1 MPFKPLIFL
10 TFPKMRGC
18 LSIRR
23 SPADG
28 SCAYFTTWCPAG
40 TAIERLVAVEG
51 QRWTIEDAFETAKNE
66 LGLDHNESRSWHGW
80 HRHVSLVMLAFA
92 MLATIRHRANAPPP
106 QKTLIQLTQMRR
118 ISSVGRS
125 KRSAASPSASNSDAS
140 SQPTSSPGRSGD
152 ALTKP
157 PHVVHT

>member
-40 TAIERLVAVEG
+40 TAIERLVEVEG
-51 QRWTIEDAFETAKNE
+51 QRWTIEMCQ
-66 LGLDHNESRSWHGW
+66 SWRVISLMGVHG
-80 HRHVSLVMLAFA
+80 
-92 MLATIRHRANAPPP
+92 
-106 QKTLIQLTQMRR
+106 KT
-118 ISSVGRS
+118 
-125 KRSAASPSASNSDAS
+125 SAAAA
-140 SQPTSSPGRSGD
+140 
-152 ALTKP
+152 ALA
-157 PHVVHT
+157 